1 MRGWIPRF
9 FRIAAIYGLL
19 VLPPAYLQPWPAE
32 HPEAFLGFIGIATT
46 FQLVFWVIASD
57 PSRYRALMPIA
68 VLEKLS
74 FGAPGLLLF
83 ALGRVDTVIAVF
95 ATIDLLLGLG
105 FLLAWKATP
114 RD

>member
-83 ALGRVDTVIAVF
+83 ALSRVDTVIAVF

-114 RD
+114 RG